1 MSYLIALSLVT
12 CQYMR
17 SAGLRRLYCFLTNRT
32 KIKILN
38 YGQTKEVNQN
48 VSTRSGRGDADPSF
62 LLFFQ
67 ENLLSCTFFIAF
79 LNLVFCFQ
87 NIKVKKILIATKA
100 NKINVRCKFAPLIV
114 YFELMHTGILR
125 PLQKQNSLS
134 YCSMLKQGGG
144 SGIKREG
151 DTTPGGGGVL

>member
-1 MSYLIALSLVT
+1 M
-12 CQYMR
+12 
-17 SAGLRRLYCFLTNRT
+17 FFTNRT

-79 LNLVFCFQ
+79 LNPAFCFQ
-87 NIKVKKILIATKA
+87 NIKVKKNTKLLQ
-100 NKINVRCKFAPLIV
+100 KLINVRCKSAPLIV

>member
-1 MSYLIALSLVT
+1 MSLLMTNNNSSSSAVKVFLCALLSWFIEKKYFRLNLSFLLKELIPWSSCGSCHDELSNCTVACNLSVNAKCGAQKALL
-12 CQYMR
+12 
-17 SAGLRRLYCFLTNRT
+17 FFTNRT

-79 LNLVFCFQ
+79 LNPAFCFQ
-87 NIKVKKILIATKA
+87 NIKVKKILNCYK
-100 NKINVRCKFAPLIV
+100 
-114 YFELMHTGILR
+114 
-125 PLQKQNSLS
+125 S
-134 YCSMLKQGGG
+134 
-144 SGIKREG
+144 
-151 DTTPGGGGVL
+151 

>member
-12 CQYMR
+12 YQYMR

-48 VSTRSGRGDADPSF
+48 VSTRSGRGNADPSF

-79 LNLVFCFQ
+79 LNPVFFFQ
-87 NIKVKKILIATKA
+87 NIEVKKILIATKA
-100 NKINVRCKFAPLIV
+100 NKCEMQIGPFDCLFWTYAYW
-114 YFELMHTGILR
+114 YFKTIAKTKQPFILQYAEAGWGKWNKTRRRHHTRGW
-125 PLQKQNSLS
+125 
-134 YCSMLKQGGG
+134 
-144 SGIKREG
+144 
-151 DTTPGGGGVL
+151 GVF